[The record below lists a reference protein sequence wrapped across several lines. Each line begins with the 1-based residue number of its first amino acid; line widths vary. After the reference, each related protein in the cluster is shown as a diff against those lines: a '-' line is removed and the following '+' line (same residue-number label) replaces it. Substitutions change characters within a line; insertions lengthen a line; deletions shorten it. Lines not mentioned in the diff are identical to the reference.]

1 MDDLPPTPGQTIGPF
16 YGYALPYSRGHELVP
31 PGHPRAVRLHG
42 TVYDGHGV
50 PIPDALLE
58 LRQADESGT
67 VPVADG
73 SLSRDGMVFTGW
85 GRCGTDPAGQYAF
98 ISVEPGPT
106 APDAAPFFAVTLFA
120 RGLLDRLFTR
130 VYLPGDPAKL
140 ARNALLSQLSEQR
153 RQTLLAVRD
162 GDGSLRFDIR
172 LQGDGETVFL
182 TFPQQAGR

>member
-1 MDDLPPTPGQTIGPF
+1 VGDLPPTPGQTIGPF

-42 TVYDGHGV
+42 T
-50 PIPDALLE
+50 
-58 LRQADESGT
+58 
-67 VPVADG
+67 
-73 SLSRDGMVFTGW
+73 VFTGW

-140 ARNALLSQLSEQR
+140 ARDALLSQLSEQR
-153 RQTLLAVRD
+153 RQTLLAVRE

-172 LQGDGETVFL
+172 MQGDGETVVL
-182 TFPQQAGR
+182 TFPRQAGR